1 LWCICRGKEEGGK
14 GISEAN
20 DASAIPFLLP
30 PLSPFL
36 LFAVFCSMTSDEP
49 AILSTSAEPFPAWL
63 ADERLL
69 RDEGV
74 LFGLSEARA
83 EEKIAV
89 IRTFFANQTAGLE
102 RQIEHQNEQIGELNL
117 FIGQRE
123 NELSEVEHRRITL
136 LARQPADH
144 QLPRTVVGLLLALGM
159 GISNYF
165 LIETALRPAYSE
177 NTGLIALGVF
187 LAGMFGLF
195 SQTSLF
201 HDPASRPSFRRLI
214 EEMALPVVS
223 AGFVWAMALQSQSVG
238 MASALGLFV
247 LGLFLFGGKLLLG
260 LLTVLRNDLRANV
273 GNRQL
278 IRDQRILV
286 VQYDTQAAELRRE
299 IDTFRAQKWQILP
312 DLSRAEADRD
322 RLNTRRD
329 MLIRLFESEFN
340 LARSVR
346 DKLVNEQFRDLMNE

>member
-1 LWCICRGKEEGGK
+1 MTADDSLPALTTPEP
-14 GISEAN
+14 
-20 DASAIPFLLP
+20 IPP
-30 PLSPFL
+30 
-36 LFAVFCSMTSDEP
+36 
-49 AILSTSAEPFPAWL
+49 WL

-69 RDEGV
+69 RDEGII
-74 LFGLSEARA
+74 FGLSNARA
-83 EEKIAV
+83 DEKTAV

-102 RQIEHQNEQIGELNL
+102 RQIEHYNERIGELNL

-123 NELSEVEHRRITL
+123 NELGELEHRRNTL

-144 QLPRTVVGLLLALGM
+144 QLPRTIAGLLLAVGM

-165 LIETALRPAYSE
+165 LIETALRPAYPV

-195 SQTSLF
+195 SRTSVL
-201 HDPASRPSFRRLI
+201 HDPTGRPSLWRLMG
-214 EEMALPVVS
+214 EAALPVAA
-223 AGFVWAMALQSQSVG
+223 AGFVWMMALQSQSVG

-247 LGLFLFGGKLLLG
+247 LGLFLFGGKLLPV
-260 LLTVLRNDLRANV
+260 LLMELRNDLQANAS
-273 GNRQL
+273 NRRL
-278 IRDQRILV
+278 SHDQRVLT
-286 VQYDTQAAELRRE
+286 VQYDSESAELRRD
-299 IDTFRAQKWQILP
+299 IDTFRTQKWQILP
-312 DLSRAEADRD
+312 DLSRLEADRD

-346 DKLVNEQFRDLMNE
+346 DRLSDEQKDLIGERVEK

>member
-1 LWCICRGKEEGGK
+1 MTP
-14 GISEAN
+14 N
-20 DASAIPFLLP
+20 DP
-30 PLSPFL
+30 
-36 LFAVFCSMTSDEP
+36 
-49 AILSTSAEPFPAWL
+49 ILSLTASEPVPSWL

-74 LFGLSEARA
+74 LFGLSDARA

-89 IRTFFANQTAGLE
+89 IRTFFANQTAGIE
-102 RQIEHQNEQIGELNL
+102 RQIEHYNEKIGELNL

-123 NELSEVEHRRITL
+123 NELGELEHRRNAL

-144 QLPRTVVGLLLALGM
+144 QLPRTVVGLLLAVGM
-159 GISNYF
+159 GISNFF
-165 LIETALRPAYSE
+165 LIETALRPAYPA

-195 SQTSLF
+195 SQTSVF
-201 HDPASRPSFRRLI
+201 HDPASRPSGRRLI
-214 EEMALPVVS
+214 EEVALPVVA
-223 AGFVWAMALQSQSVG
+223 AGFVWVMALQSQSVG

-260 LLTVLRNDLRANV
+260 LLTVLLNDLRANAC
-273 GNRQL
+273 NRQL
-278 IRDQRILV
+278 ALDQRVLV
-286 VQYDTQAAELRRE
+286 AQYNTETAERQRD
-299 IDTFRAQKWQILP
+299 IDTFRTQKWQIIP
-312 DLSRAEADRD
+312 DLSRIEADRD

-346 DKLVNEQFRDLMNE
+346 DRLSDAQKKLIGER

>member
-1 LWCICRGKEEGGK
+1 MTPPEP
-14 GISEAN
+14 GI
-20 DASAIPFLLP
+20 
-30 PLSPFL
+30 PLTAP
-36 LFAVFCSMTSDEP
+36 EP
-49 AILSTSAEPFPAWL
+49 TPAWL
-63 ADERLL
+63 VDERLL

-74 LFGLSEARA
+74 LFGLSDARA
-83 EEKIAV
+83 EEKTAV

-102 RQIEHQNEQIGELNL
+102 RQIEHHNEKIGELNL

-123 NELSEVEHRRITL
+123 NELGELDHRRSTL
-136 LARQPADH
+136 LDRQPTDH
-144 QLPRTVVGLLLALGM
+144 QLPRTIVGLLLALGM

-165 LIETALRPAYSE
+165 LIETALRPAYPT
-177 NTGLIALGVF
+177 NTALIALGVF

-195 SQTSLF
+195 SHTSLF
-201 HDPASRPSFRRLI
+201 HDPTSRPSVRRLL
-214 EEMALPVVS
+214 EEVALPVVA
-223 AGFVWAMALQSQSVG
+223 AGFVWAMALQSQSIG

-260 LLTVLRNDLRANV
+260 LLTVLRNDLRANF
-273 GNRQL
+273 NNQQL
-278 IRDQRILV
+278 TRDQRVLV
-286 VQYDTQAAELRRE
+286 AQYDAEAAELRRN

-312 DLSRAEADRD
+312 ELSRAEADRD

-346 DKLVNEQFRDLMNE
+346 DRLSDEQLKSLSD

>member
-1 LWCICRGKEEGGK
+1 MTPNDP
-14 GISEAN
+14 GI
-20 DASAIPFLLP
+20 
-30 PLSPFL
+30 PLTAP
-36 LFAVFCSMTSDEP
+36 EP
-49 AILSTSAEPFPAWL
+49 IPAWL

-74 LFGLSEARA
+74 LFGLSDART
-83 EEKIAV
+83 EEKTAV

-102 RQIEHQNEQIGELNL
+102 HQIEHQNEKIGELNL

-123 NELSEVEHRRITL
+123 NELGELDHRRTTL
-136 LARQPADH
+136 LARQPANH
-144 QLPRTVVGLLLALGM
+144 QLPRTVVSLLLALGM

-165 LIETALRPAYSE
+165 LIETALRPAYPT
-177 NTGLIALGVF
+177 NTALIALGVF

-201 HDPASRPSFRRLI
+201 HDPTSRPSVRRLL
-214 EEMALPVVS
+214 EEVALPVVA
-223 AGFVWAMALQSQSVG
+223 AGFVWVMALQSQSVG

-260 LLTVLRNDLRANV
+260 LLTVLRNDLLANTS
-273 GNRQL
+273 NRQL
-278 IRDQRILV
+278 IRDQRVLAI
-286 VQYDTQAAELRRE
+286 QYDAQSAELRRD
-299 IDTFRAQKWQILP
+299 IDTFRTQKWQILP
-312 DLSRAEADRD
+312 ELSRAEADRD

-329 MLIRLFESEFN
+329 MLTRLFESEFN

-346 DKLVNEQFRDLMNE
+346 DRLSDEQRKAILRD